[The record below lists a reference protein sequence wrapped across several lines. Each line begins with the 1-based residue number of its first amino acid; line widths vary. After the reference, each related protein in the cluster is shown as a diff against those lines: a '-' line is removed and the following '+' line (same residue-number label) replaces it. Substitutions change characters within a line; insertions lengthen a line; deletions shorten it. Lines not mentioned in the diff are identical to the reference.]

1 MKKLIISCGLIALSM
16 PVLAAES
23 INCSSLPSCSSLGYT
38 DSSTSC
44 SEYIP
49 CPFDKTKVKCIP
61 QAPKAGDILYSD
73 GTTSSTK
80 LSSKTAVGVV
90 VDPGRRYAISLK
102 EAKKQFGK
110 GTKPTWMELM
120 PANNTFGTNNGTNS
134 DGRFNSEALSSS
146 AGTYPAAEYCEDYS
160 TAGYGAGKWW
170 LPSPQELSRASFYYS
185 AIKTGLSRAGGTA
198 FTLTDTIRKYW
209 TSSVG
214 EDATLGCWASPDGVW
229 IRCDITKQTTSLP
242 TRCFVQF

>member
-102 EAKKQFGK
+102 EAKKQFGN
-110 GTKPTWMELM
+110 GTKPIYMELM
-120 PANNTFGTNNGTNS
+120 PDNNLYGANTTNA
-134 DGRFNSEALSSS
+134 DGRLNSKALSNSTS
-146 AGTYPAAEYCEDYS
+146 TYPAAEYCEDYS

-170 LPSPQELSRASFYYS
+170 LPSPQELARASFYFN
-185 AIKTGLSRAGGTA
+185 AVKTGMSRAGGTA
-198 FTLTDTIRKYW
+198 FTTTGGYYYW

-214 EDATLGCWASPDGVW
+214 EDATLGCWASVSSVW
-229 IRCDITKQTTSLP
+229 IRCDITKQTATYP
-242 TRCFVQF
+242 VRCFVQF

>member
-110 GTKPTWMELM
+110 GTKPTDMELM
-120 PANNTFGTNNGTNS
+120 PDNNLRGSNGTNA
-134 DGRFNSEALSSS
+134 DGRLNSKALSSS
-146 AGTYPAAEYCEDYS
+146 AYPAAKYCREYS

-170 LPSPQELSRASFYYS
+170 LPSPHELSRIYPYFDAVE
-185 AIKTGLSRAGGTA
+185 TGLSRAGGTA
-198 FTLTDTIRKYW
+198 FTFTNTVDQYW

-214 EDATLGCWASPDGVW
+214 EDATLGCWAAPSDVW

>member
-38 DSSTSC
+38 DSSTGC

-102 EAKKQFGK
+102 EAKKQFGN
-110 GTKPTWMELM
+110 GTEPPSMELM
-120 PANNTFGTNNGTNS
+120 PDNNLYGTNGTNA
-134 DGRFNSEALSSS
+134 DGRLNSYALSSS
-146 AGTYPAAEYCEDYS
+146 AYPAAKYCKDYS

-170 LPSPQELSRASFYYS
+170 LPSPQELARASFYYS
-185 AIKTGLSRAGGTA
+185 AVKTGLSRAGGTA
-198 FTLTDTIRKYW
+198 FSKDGYYW

-214 EDATLGCWASPDGVW
+214 EDATLGCMASVSNVW
-229 IRCDITKQTTSLP
+229 IRCDIKKQTTTYP
-242 TRCFVQF
+242 VRCFVQF